1 MNKTIQHKN
10 AQLIKQEAQRL
21 GFDNCGI
28 AKARFLH
35 EEAGHLES
43 WLKNGSHGKM
53 QYMENHFDKR
63 LDPTKLVPGAKSIV
77 SLIHNY
83 TPSQVQNPNAPRI
96 AKYAYGQ
103 DYHFVLKRKAR
114 QLMEFIQENIGKVE
128 GRVFTD
134 SAPIMDKVWAQ
145 QAGIG
150 WLGKNSNLITKK
162 GSYMLIAE
170 LIIDLELAYD
180 TPIKDFCGTCQRCI
194 ISCPTKAIV
203 KPGVVDGSKCISYF
217 TIELRDKIPE
227 QMHGKMSNNM
237 FGCDICQDV
246 CPWNYRSEPH
256 NEPDF
261 SPHPDLIAMT
271 KQEWY
276 QLSEEKYREIFKKS
290 AVKRAKY
297 TGLMRNLN
305 FLKKT

>member
-1 MNKTIQHKN
+1 MNISIQQKN
-10 AQLIKQEAQRL
+10 AQLIKQEALRL
-21 GFDNCGI
+21 GFDNGGI

-35 EEAGHLES
+35 EEAEHLES
-43 WLKNGSHGKM
+43 WLKNSSHGKM

-63 LDPTKLVPGAKSIV
+63 LDPTKLVPGAKSII

-83 TPSQVQNPNAPRI
+83 TPVQIQNPNAPRI

-114 QLMEFIQENIGKVE
+114 RLMEFIQQNIGKVE

-134 SAPIMDKVWAQ
+134 SAPVMDKVWAK

-162 GSYMLIAE
+162 GSYVLIAE

-180 TPIKDFCGTCQRCI
+180 TPMKDFCGTCQRCI

-227 QMHGKMSNNM
+227 QMHGKMANNA

-261 SPHPDLIAMT
+261 SPHPDLITMT

-276 QLSEEKYREIFKKS
+276 NLSEEKYREIFKKS

>member
-1 MNKTIQHKN
+1 MNKSIQQKN
-10 AQLIKQEAQRL
+10 AQLIKQEAKRL

-35 EEAGHLES
+35 EEAEHLES

-63 LDPTKLVPGAKSIV
+63 LDPTKLVPGAKSVI

-83 TPSQVQNPNAPRI
+83 TPAKIQNPNAPRI

-114 QLMEFIQENIGKVE
+114 QLMEFIQQNIGKVE

-134 SAPIMDKVWAQ
+134 SAPVMDKVWAQ

-150 WLGKNSNLITKK
+150 WLGKNANLITQK
-162 GSYMLIAE
+162 GSYILIAE

-180 TPIKDFCGTCQRCI
+180 IPIKDFCGTCQRCI
-194 ISCPTKAIV
+194 LSCPTKAIV

-227 QMHGKMSNNM
+227 QMQGKMANNA

-261 SPHPDLIAMT
+261 TPHPDLISMT

-276 QLSEEKYREIFKKS
+276 NLSEEKYREIFKKS
-290 AVKRAKY
+290 AVKRTKY
-297 TGLMRNLN
+297 SGLMRNLN